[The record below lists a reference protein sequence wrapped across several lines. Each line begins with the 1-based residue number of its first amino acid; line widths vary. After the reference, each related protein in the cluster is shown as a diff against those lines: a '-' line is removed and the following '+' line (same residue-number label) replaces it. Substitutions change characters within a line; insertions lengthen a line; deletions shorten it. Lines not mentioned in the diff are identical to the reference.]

1 MQTLK
6 KKNTHASHKTKT
18 KKKLLNS
25 HTMASASGAN
35 VRSSKSTNG
44 LNFDVTVRAAQC
56 VDFETAPTR
65 NGQKKWTKRG
75 EMCTLNR
82 KYPLSIEERDQI
94 NFGYMLKIFKGEVK
108 EMEKYFS
115 DDSDD
120 KGALFIQ
127 EQADFLEN
135 NKGLFERFL
144 AQKDVQNGPRLIQP
158 YAKHWLYAH
167 GIKPQKSDRDIEK
180 QVHVLMRGFSGDKE
194 KELELFD
201 VNNIRAVLEATGF
214 KFENNSLE
222 SMIDMYRDRI
232 LRDDANRPVELADFS
247 SAIFVMDKWKLI
259 HGALHRGVGAKPL
272 IAVTTAELQAEL
284 RALGLPWNDKDDTL
298 TRLWQRL
305 NLYMYR
311 STTRKNITDWL
322 NYFGFELSKPRTDE
336 RLNPDKVSKRVLF
349 DAIGHFVTGTVEED
363 CDMDRPFR
371 SPAFEFTSN
380 STVRNFLEQQDLWRS
395 LLDEDRRNT
404 ELKFKIYCAEKVLRN
419 GFIVKVDQGW
429 EELKPTETALDLID
443 ELLEEGYWGTTVLS
457 ECQKERVKKHFGFD
471 YNDRNF
477 VTKMRDKLNPYITDQ
492 FCFAWLKVH
501 RPGNLEPNTSL
512 KEAYVQA
519 SVCSHGVATRPGQTI
534 VKSNNREIDKRINEL
549 VNNHQEPQR
558 APASEF
564 ANMGACKNLQTRR
577 RLGDDAGQIPGEPDD
592 KFEVRRGRVRMF
604 FELIDSY
611 YMTTP
616 EPSKPGKLFDLYFDK
631 VSKYMVDAK
640 LWTAVPDSDEDK
652 RRLIW
657 DFNLWV
663 ESMASEKVLK
673 LLIGVRE
680 IENLPGN
687 PGMQKLLQII
697 SSSNY
702 ERFAMIS
709 GWSDRRDTG
718 ELCWKGN
725 TENLNRKL
733 QLLHVPYRELSLRRK
748 VYMYMHLLSIYLP
761 DGVKLSLLP
770 DLEYKRALEDKD
782 GDPFAKCFERY
793 CARFQA
799 DKESL
804 ALIVRFNPDKAGSI
818 MLSWAAAKQVGPEQK
833 SEAAADKIVAD
844 QGFGCVQ
851 QIVTQEMLGTA
862 TIVDLITGSQRR
874 ILNFDKE
881 TKKVEHYLASL
892 DGKEVAYLEPFD
904 NMSLLEIVQ
913 FFQSNGDTVH
923 RIGEDVLKKDEK
935 SRIV

>member
-1 MQTLK
+1 MA
-6 KKNTHASHKTKT
+6 NPSVGVGVRANSTK
-18 KKKLLNS
+18 
-25 HTMASASGAN
+25 SA
-35 VRSSKSTNG
+35 NG
-44 LNFDVTVRAAQC
+44 LTFDVTVRAAQC
-56 VDFETAPTR
+56 VDFETAPVR
-65 NGQKKWTKRG
+65 NGQKKWVKRG

-94 NFGYMLKIFKGEVK
+94 NFGYMIKIFKGEVK
-108 EMEKYFS
+108 EMESYFS
-115 DDSDD
+115 DDSNR
-120 KGALFIQ
+120 GALFTQDQ
-127 EQADFLEN
+127 EDFLDN

-144 AQKDVQNGPRLIQP
+144 AQQAAQNKPRLIQP
-158 YAKHWLYAH
+158 YATHWLHAH
-167 GIKPQKSDRDIEK
+167 GIKPQRSDRDIEK
-180 QVHVLMRGFSGDKE
+180 QVHVLMNDFSADDKV
-194 KELELFD
+194 KELDLFD
-201 VNNIRAVLEATGF
+201 VENIKTVLEATGV
-214 KFENNSLE
+214 KVENASLE
-222 SMIDMYRDRI
+222 PMIKMYRDRI
-232 LRDDANRPVELADFS
+232 LRDDANRPVELSDFS

-322 NYFGFELSKPRTDE
+322 RYFDFELTKPRTDE

-419 GFIVKVDQGW
+419 GFIVKVDQAW
-429 EELKPTETALDLID
+429 EESKPTETALDLID

-457 ECQKERVKKHFGFD
+457 ECQKERVKKLFNLD
-471 YNDRNF
+471 YKDPNF
-477 VTKMRDKLNPYITDQ
+477 VSKMREKLNPYITDQ
-492 FCFAWLKVH
+492 FCWAWLKVH
-501 RPGNLEPNTSL
+501 RPGPFESTTSL

-519 SVCSHGVATRPGQTI
+519 SVCSHGVFTRPRQAF
-534 VKSNNREIDKRINEL
+534 VKSNDAGIDKHIKDLIE
-549 VNNHQEPQR
+549 NNQEPHSV
-558 APASEF
+558 AASEF
-564 ANMGACKNLQTRR
+564 ENFPACKNLQTRR
-577 RLGDDAGQIPGEPDD
+577 RLGDVADQTPGEVDD

-631 VSKYMVDAK
+631 ISKYMVDAK
-640 LWTAVPDSDEDK
+640 LWTSVPDSDEDK

-673 LLIGVRE
+673 LLIGVRN

-687 PGMQKLLQII
+687 PGLKKLLQII
-697 SSSNY
+697 AMSNY

-725 TENLNRKL
+725 IENLNRKL
-733 QLLHVPYRELSLRRK
+733 ELLHVPLRDGAGRGLSDRRK

-818 MLSWAAAKQVGPEQK
+818 MLSWAAAKQVGKEQK
-833 SEAAADKIVAD
+833 SEAAADKVVAD

-874 ILNFDKE
+874 ILNFDKDSSA
-881 TKKVEHYLASL
+881 VEHYLASL
-892 DGKEVAYLEPFD
+892 DGKEVIYMDPFT
-904 NMSLLEIVQ
+904 NMTLLEVVQ
-913 FFQSNGDTVH
+913 FFQASGDTVH